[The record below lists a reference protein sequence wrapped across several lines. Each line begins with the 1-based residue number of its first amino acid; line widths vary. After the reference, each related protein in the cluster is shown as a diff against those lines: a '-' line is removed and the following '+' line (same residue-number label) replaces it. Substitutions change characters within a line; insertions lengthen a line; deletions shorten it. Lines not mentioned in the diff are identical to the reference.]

1 MRDTIIVLA
10 RLTLFASFVFGVT
23 FPCSG
28 EEEAKSK
35 PKELQV
41 LKASIG
47 IWDAE
52 FEVWPVGL
60 DSPSMTFK
68 GVETNRAFGEYWIA
82 SDLDTEI
89 NSQTMKVHSI
99 VGYDLDKGKLV
110 GKVIDHSPY
119 AASMTGDYDSES
131 KTLSWTTNVKGPD
144 GKPMVHKTL
153 ITEKTANERL
163 LVLSVPAK
171 EKDGFVKFM
180 QIKFLRRK

>member
-68 GVETNRAFGEYWIA
+68 GVETNRAFGDYWIA

-89 NSQTMKVHSI
+89 NGQTMKAGSQFSDGSLRI
-99 VGYDLDKGKLV
+99 
-110 GKVIDHSPY
+110 
-119 AASMTGDYDSES
+119 AALQKSFANGMTQEP
-131 KTLSWTTNVKGPD
+131 V
-144 GKPMVHKTL
+144 MF
-153 ITEKTANERL
+153 TAK
-163 LVLSVPAK
+163 VLSYK
-171 EKDGFVKFM
+171 GFMPVF
-180 QIKFLRRK
+180 IP